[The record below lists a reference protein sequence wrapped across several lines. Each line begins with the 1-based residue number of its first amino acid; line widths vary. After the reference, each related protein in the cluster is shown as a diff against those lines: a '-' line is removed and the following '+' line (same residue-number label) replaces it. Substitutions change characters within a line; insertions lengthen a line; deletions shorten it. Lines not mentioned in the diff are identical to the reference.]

1 MQFAEQRCLQGQEVV
16 LSWAHWHHARQTHL
30 SLMKPTSWK
39 GKPYK
44 THFHQSPWLG
54 ASLQLQF
61 HIDGISLLSAQ
72 WRQRKDTPKP
82 SSLWI
87 MSQEW
92 NAPTQAP
99 PLLLPHC
106 PSRLLTL
113 TTVALSETKKT
124 PFAFACWMMQTHLLT
139 FLDEHFSS
147 VNGPAMI
154 SLPCQWGG
162 SGESLFNVPSKESFY
177 AVWHQGKTQAGFPTA
192 QQSSWEGSPKPL
204 PPFQGPS
211 LWASYLMA
219 WADIQL

>member
-1 MQFAEQRCLQGQEVV
+1 MPVGPGGCALMGSLALCRENPPFTNKTQPHEREALQDPFQGSCSTN
-16 LSWAHWHHARQTHL
+16 L
-30 SLMKPTSWK
+30 
-39 GKPYK
+39 
-44 THFHQSPWLG
+44 PWLG
-54 ASLQLQF
+54 ASLEIQF
-61 HIDGISLLSAQ
+61 HIDGISLMRAQ
-72 WRQRKDTPKP
+72 WGQRKDIPKP

-162 SGESLFNVPSKESFY
+162 SGESLFNVPSKGSFY

-192 QQSSWEGSPKPL
+192 LQSSWEGSPKPL

-211 LWASYLMA
+211 LRASYLMA